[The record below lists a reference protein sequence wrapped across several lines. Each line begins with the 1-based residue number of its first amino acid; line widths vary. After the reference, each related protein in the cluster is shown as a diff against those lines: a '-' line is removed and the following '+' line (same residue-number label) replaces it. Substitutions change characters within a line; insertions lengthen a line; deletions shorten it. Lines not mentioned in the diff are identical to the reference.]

1 MNPLLHDEWN
11 KIEMRVSIIIIL
23 VRRYI
28 PSIFN
33 VISLKNKYN
42 CKQFTK
48 FLFFSCLNQSNF
60 ANIDFFIGSV
70 VPLRDVE
77 EKTFNVFS
85 NLYSFTFSFLQY
97 IFSTL
102 SIITQFT
109 KTKPCWS
116 ANIYCCWSFSLFR
129 CFQLHHKY

>member
-1 MNPLLHDEWN
+1 MNPLFSRWVKQNWN
-11 KIEMRVSIIIIL
+11 ESVNNNNFSPTIYS
-23 VRRYI
+23 VR
-28 PSIFN
+28 FN